1 MQRALL
7 LSLALV
13 LAAVPARGD
22 PIIITGGSLDIV
34 PGNTFGDGTMSIR
47 GTGNF
52 ALTVKG
58 EAGGLGVCNLCS
70 PEAPVIMG
78 GSFGEELFDGTLVVN
93 GHTFPIPSFE
103 ADIALFVDA
112 PDVTAPPIRAE
123 AVLSAP
129 FRLRGSV
136 EIFDFENVPT
146 TTIAITGRGRITTH
160 FVGLPQG
167 APYHSGHT
175 IGHTLSSSRQ
185 RPSQQRRCSSGTG
198 LVGLLLR
205 RGNLRFR
212 PQPEVGFSPV

>member
-103 ADIALFVDA
+103 ADIALFFDA
-112 PDVTAPPIRAE
+112 PDVTAPPIGAE

-167 APYHSGHT
+167 APSFWAYDRSHVEFESPT
-175 IGHTLSSSRQ
+175 PEPATTLLV
-185 RPSQQRRCSSGTG
+185 GTG

>member
-1 MQRALL
+1 
-7 LSLALV
+7 
-13 LAAVPARGD
+13 
-22 PIIITGGSLDIV
+22 
-34 PGNTFGDGTMSIR
+34 
-47 GTGNF
+47 
-52 ALTVKG
+52 
-58 EAGGLGVCNLCS
+58 
-70 PEAPVIMG
+70 MG

-112 PDVTAPPIRAE
+112 PGDVTAPPIRAE

-167 APYHSGHT
+167 APSFWAYDRSHVEFESPTPEPATTLLVGH
-175 IGHTLSSSRQ
+175 
-185 RPSQQRRCSSGTG
+185 GTG
-198 LVGLLLR
+198 GIAAATWQPSLSTAAGGWILACLKDIACTPSLSLRETIVKAPPDAADARDVDCRLL
-205 RGNLRFR
+205 NDDT
-212 PQPEVGFSPV
+212 QQ